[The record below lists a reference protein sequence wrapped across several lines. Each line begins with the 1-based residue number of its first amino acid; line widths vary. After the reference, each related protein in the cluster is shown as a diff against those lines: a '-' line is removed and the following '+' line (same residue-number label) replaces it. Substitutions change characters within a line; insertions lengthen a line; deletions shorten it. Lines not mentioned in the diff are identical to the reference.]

1 MPSRTRPYS
10 VSLSTMVK
18 PLVAIIVLFCL
29 AWPAFVEA
37 EAAVPDYRRIRAAL
51 ERCDT
56 PARFTVSRASV
67 PSMRSP
73 PEQPAAPAP
82 RDSVWNGVLI
92 GAGAGG
98 VSGYV
103 WARNICGSN
112 DRECLF
118 RAVPAGILG
127 GAGIG
132 AAFGAIIDALHR

>member
-1 MPSRTRPYS
+1 
-10 VSLSTMVK
+10 MVK
-18 PLVAIIVLFCL
+18 SVVAITALFCL

-37 EAAVPDYRRIRAAL
+37 EAAAPGYRRIRVAL
-51 ERCDT
+51 DRSDI
-56 PARFTVSRASV
+56 PARFTVIRVSV
-67 PSMRSP
+67 PSMRP
-73 PEQPAAPAP
+73 PRVQPAAPAS

-98 VSGYV
+98 VSGYF
-103 WARNICGSN
+103 WARNSCESN

>member
-1 MPSRTRPYS
+1 M
-10 VSLSTMVK
+10 SLSTMVK
-18 PLVAIIVLFCL
+18 HVVAITALFCL

-37 EAAVPDYRRIRAAL
+37 EAAAPDYRRIRAAL
-51 ERCDT
+51 ERSDT
-56 PARFTVSRASV
+56 PARLTVSRASV
-67 PSMRSP
+67 PAMRSP
-73 PEQPAAPAP
+73 RVQPAAPAP

-103 WARNICGSN
+103 WTRNICESN

-127 GAGIG
+127 G
-132 AAFGAIIDALHR
+132 